1 MVRGRERGVEEAW
14 FRAGELEVGGADG
27 AKP

>member
-1 MVRGRERGVEEAW
+1 MVRGRESGVEEAW
-14 FRAGELEVGGADG
+14 FRAGELEVGCADG